1 MRQEEFPVICCTAS
15 GDKPPMR
22 GDVVVDI
29 FTMLGGMTESDTV
42 AVVVGG

>member
-15 GDKPPMR
+15 GDKLHMR
-22 GDVVVDI
+22 DDVLVSI
-29 FTMLGGMTESDTV
+29 ITTLGGMTESDTV